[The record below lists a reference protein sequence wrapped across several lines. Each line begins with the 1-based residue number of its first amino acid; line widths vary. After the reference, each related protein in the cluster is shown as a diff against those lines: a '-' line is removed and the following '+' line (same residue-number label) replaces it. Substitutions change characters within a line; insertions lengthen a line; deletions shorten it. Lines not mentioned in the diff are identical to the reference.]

1 MKIPDNLKYSTDHE
15 WVSVEGNVATIG
27 ITDYA
32 QGELGDIVYIDIDS
46 ELSEMTKGDPF
57 GTIEAVKAVSDI
69 FGPLT
74 GKVLE
79 LNKKIIDSPEIIN
92 TDPYGSGWM
101 LKVDMNDPSEFDS
114 LLDSAAYKKLI
125 GQ

>member
-15 WVSVEGNVATIG
+15 WVSVEGNVATLG